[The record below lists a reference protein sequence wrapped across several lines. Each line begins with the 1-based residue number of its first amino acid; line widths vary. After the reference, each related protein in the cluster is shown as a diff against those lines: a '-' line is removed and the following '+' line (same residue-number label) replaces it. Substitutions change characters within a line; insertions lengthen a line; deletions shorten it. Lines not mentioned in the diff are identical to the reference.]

1 MKPWETRAFLY
12 YNNSMKKKIILS
24 VILLLLPF
32 FVTVVHADIGP
43 KPSIDLTV
51 EGLGE
56 GEYYLSIF
64 GDDSVSGPNRPYE
77 SGNGNLV
84 VDLSKF
90 PEDIVKTFIDY
101 KSGEY
106 CFWGYI
112 DKVTKEDNT
121 VRWGYYAPDK
131 FMIVIITPDGK
142 LIASEPQQ
150 KGKLADYYICTV
162 KDGTIELSDNYDYGK
177 EILRMMIR
185 VVFTIIIELGIGLLF
200 RFTAKEEVLLIV
212 KTNIFTQLFLN
223 IALTF
228 TNILGG
234 IFGALLIMFPLEF
247 LIFMI
252 EGFIYSRKMEG
263 KAWPKWIYSLVANAV
278 SFYAGAML
286 LGLLSSL

>member
-1 MKPWETRAFLY
+1 MY

-77 SGNGNLV
+77 SGSGSLV

-142 LIASEPQQ
+142 LIASEPMQRSVIA
-150 KGKLADYYICTV
+150 GYYKCTL
-162 KDGTIELSDNYDYGK
+162 DGDILQIRSNYNWGRERLRLLVRVAATILIELLIALVFGYRDRAAVTTIVRTNIITQLILNLGVSLINYLLGILGAYLIMIVM
-177 EILRMMIR
+177 EII
-185 VVFTIIIELGIGLLF
+185 VFIIEG
-200 RFTAKEEVLLIV
+200 VV
-212 KTNIFTQLFLN
+212 
-223 IALTF
+223 
-228 TNILGG
+228 
-234 IFGALLIMFPLEF
+234 
-247 LIFMI
+247 
-252 EGFIYSRKMEG
+252 YSRKLPG
-263 KAWPKWIYSLVANAV
+263 KKGIAWIYALVANAASWFIGSQILMIMSAYV
-278 SFYAGAML
+278 
-286 LGLLSSL
+286 